1 MVDLL
6 VKKAVAVFLLIPLFA
21 VITFA
26 VPDIHAASAI
36 VMNADTNEVVF
47 ERNAYQ
53 KRSMAS
59 TTKIM
64 TALLALE
71 SGRILETVTVTPE
84 MTGAVGTS
92 IGLKTGYEARL
103 IDLLYGMMLES
114 GNDAADA
121 VAVYLAGSR
130 KAFAAEMN
138 KKAARIG
145 MKNTNFVTP
154 SGLDDEN
161 HYTTAYD
168 MALLGSYAVRNPA
181 FLALCSSK
189 HITVSLIKPDI
200 NMTFSNH
207 NRLLSAYP
215 GAVGIKTGFTKKSGR
230 CLVSAAE
237 RDGVMFVCVTLNDGD
252 DWNDHRKMLDYAFET
267 VSTEPLSVKNTYNV
281 PVQGSSSPSVTV
293 TVSMGVFYSYCG
305 EKKNV
310 THKVILP
317 RFVYAPVK
325 KGDVLGRIEFYL
337 GNRKIAEQSLVCQQD
352 ADAVEPSFVP
362 KKSLLRRLFE
372 KIKTIGE
379 K

>member
-1 MVDLL
+1 M
-6 VKKAVAVFLLIPLFA
+6 IPLFA
-21 VITFA
+21 VMTFA

-36 VMNADTNEVVF
+36 VMNADTKEVVL
-47 ERNAYQ
+47 ERSAY
-53 KRSMAS
+53 KRRSMAS

-64 TALLALE
+64 TALVALE
-71 SGRILETVTVTPE
+71 SGRTLETVPITPE

-92 IGLKTGYEARL
+92 IGLKTGYEVRL
-103 IDLLYGMMLES
+103 IDLLYGLMLES

-121 VAVYLAGSR
+121 IAVYLAGTRKNFADLMNR
-130 KAFAAEMN
+130 KAL
-138 KKAARIG
+138 KIG

-181 FLALCSSK
+181 FLALCSAK
-189 HITVSLIKPDI
+189 YKTVSLVKPDI

-207 NRLLSAYP
+207 NRLLSAYS

-237 RDGVMFVCVTLNDGD
+237 RGGVMFVCVTLNDGD

-267 VSTEPLSVKNTYNV
+267 VSSEPLSVKNTYEV
-281 PVQGSSSPSVTV
+281 PVQGSSVSSVTAKACNQAL
-293 TVSMGVFYSYCG
+293 YAYCG
-305 EKKNV
+305 EKKSI
-310 THKVILP
+310 TAKVVLP
-317 RFVYAPVK
+317 KFIYAPVK
-325 KGDVLGRIEFYL
+325 EGDILGRIEYYL
-337 GNRKIAEQSLVCQQD
+337 ENRKIAEQNLVCQQD
-352 ADAVEPSFVP
+352 ADCVEPSFVP
-362 KKSLLRRLFE
+362 KKSLIRWFFE
-372 KIKTIGE
+372 KIKMIGE